1 MAIEAIGAIG
11 PAPLETLGA
20 PVAASEGVNFGDV
33 VARGLSN
40 ADGAVQTADQQLRG
54 MAAGQEIAPHDL
66 MISLEEAR
74 MHLTLLAE
82 VRNKL
87 VEGYQELRYPHV
99 FKVPG
104 SSARALRRA
113 GCASVLASV

>member
-20 PVAASEGVNFGDV
+20 PVAATEGVNFGDV

-40 ADGAVQTADQQLRG
+40 ADGAVQTADQQLRA

-87 VEGYQELRYPHV
+87 VEGYQELSRMQ
-99 FKVPG
+99 
-104 SSARALRRA
+104 L
-113 GCASVLASV
+113 

>member
-11 PAPLETLGA
+11 SAQIEALGA
-20 PVAASEGVNFGDV
+20 PVAATGGANFGDV
-33 VARGLSN
+33 VARGVSG
-40 ADGAVQTADQQLRG
+40 ADSAIQTADQQMRA
-54 MAAGQEIAPHDL
+54 MAAGQEVAPHDL

-87 VEGYQELRYPHV
+87 VEGYQELSRMQ
-99 FKVPG
+99 
-104 SSARALRRA
+104 L
-113 GCASVLASV
+113 

>member
-11 PAPLETLGA
+11 PAQVETLGA
-20 PVAASEGVNFGDV
+20 PAAATEGVNFADV
-33 VARGLSN
+33 VARGISG
-40 ADGAVQTADQQLRG
+40 ADSAIQTADQQMRA
-54 MAAGQEIAPHDL
+54 MAAGQEVAPHDL

-87 VEGYQELRYPHV
+87 VEGYQELSRMQ
-99 FKVPG
+99 
-104 SSARALRRA
+104 L
-113 GCASVLASV
+113 